1 MNLSPRLTRQLPR
14 VFLLLAALAA
24 LALAGCDKNAKPVES
39 KEGGR
44 IFLNGLF
51 YQVQLSRMLNPKDVE
66 DGFYLTGQPA
76 PGAGERY
83 FGVFVRVE
91 NEDSP
96 KGERVTPIS
105 IDHMKIKN
113 AKGNEFEPIVVKG
126 EGWGYEPAPLGK
138 GAHLPIPDTPA
149 DIGPIRGGV
158 VLFKLSNV
166 DLDSRPLKL
175 DIDAGAGKT
184 GEIILDV

>member
-1 MNLSPRLTRQLPR
+1 MR
-14 VFLLLAALAA
+14 VLALLAALAA
-24 LALAGCDKNAKPVES
+24 LALAGCDKNAKPIET

-51 YQVQLSRMLNPKDVE
+51 YQVQLSRTLNPKDVE
-66 DGFYLTGQPA
+66 DSFYLTGQPA
-76 PGAGERY
+76 PGNDEKY
-83 FGVFVRVE
+83 FGVFARVD

-96 KGERVTPIS
+96 EGSRVMPIS
-105 IDHMKIKN
+105 IEHMKIKN
-113 AKGNEFEPIVVKG
+113 AKGDEFEPIEVKG

-158 VLFKLSNV
+158 ILFKLSNA
-166 DLDSRPLKL
+166 DLDSRPLTL
-175 DIDAGAGKT
+175 EIEAGAGTT